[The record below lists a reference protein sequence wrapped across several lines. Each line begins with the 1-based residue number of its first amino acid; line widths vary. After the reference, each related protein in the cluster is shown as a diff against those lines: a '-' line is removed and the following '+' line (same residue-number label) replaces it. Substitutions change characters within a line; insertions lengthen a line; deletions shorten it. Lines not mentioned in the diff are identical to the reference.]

1 MINTIGDLILI
12 VIHRFD
18 WRHLRM
24 QVKFSFLFLVAG
36 LPVMHISQGVKREE
50 RQSSCVLTEL
60 SSSVSTLKILKRKK
74 GMNERQE
81 EFQFFPSLVSCSFF
95 FRDIFQLLIMIS
107 P

>member
-1 MINTIGDLILI
+1 M
-12 VIHRFD
+12 H
-18 WRHLRM
+18 
-24 QVKFSFLFLVAG
+24 VKFSFLFFVAG

-107 P
+107 PYFSAFPFLP

>member
-1 MINTIGDLILI
+1 M
-12 VIHRFD
+12 H
-18 WRHLRM
+18 
-24 QVKFSFLFLVAG
+24 VKFSFLFLVAG

-81 EFQFFPSLVSCSFF
+81 EFQFFPSLVSSFAIF
-95 FRDIFQLLIMIS
+95 FS
-107 P
+107 Y